1 MRYSNGFVNGLTWVV
16 PGAAWL
22 KSVHYV
28 GLNIYLKT

>member
-1 MRYSNGFVNGLTWVV
+1 V

-22 KSVHYV
+22 KPVHYV